1 MTQFPVDG
9 SRRLR
14 FQQELLELHLAW
26 NRPVR
31 WKFLRP
37 LRSSAA

>member
-14 FQQELLELHLAW
+14 FQQGLW
-26 NRPVR
+26 NFISPGTVQ
-31 WKFLRP
+31 
-37 LRSSAA
+37 